1 MGVTLEPGE
10 MFAGYQ
16 ILRKLGAGGMG
27 AVYQARDRD
36 LPRFVALKL
45 LTLPG
50 GEQAHRARF
59 QREADTVAR
68 LQHPNIVTVYARG
81 EEDDRLWISMTFV
94 DGSDVARALR
104 DGPLHPARAVRIIAE
119 TAAALDHAHDTG
131 ILHRDVKPA
140 NILLADGRPERV
152 LLTDFGI
159 AKSLDES
166 RQLTQNGEILASFQY
181 AAPER
186 LTRPA
191 EADRRADVYSLG
203 CTLFHMLTGEAPYPG
218 QNVGQIVYGHAY
230 EPVPVPSDRNPT
242 LPRGFDELIARAM
255 AKDPERRFPTCTHLA
270 WSASRILR
278 QNTTP
283 HTGLSTSVHRSG
295 PRSLVTQPGHNAT
308 TMPPAP
314 LPSRPT
320 GPPPAR
326 QGTEPGAARQTT
338 GPVPTLPATGP
349 APTRQT
355 TGPAPT
361 RQATG
366 PAPTR
371 QATGPAPTRWVTGT
385 APTRQNTG
393 PAPTLRNTGPAP
405 TRLVTGPMPAEHHDA
420 IGIGARTGSDI
431 GTGSDNGAGT
441 GVGTT
446 NPGKRGTV
454 ARIVVAFALVVIV
467 AGLGYLVVH
476 TGDHQPALK
485 SDATTSPTPTTTSA
499 IPTTDTSVTDT
510 PTVTTDKPI
519 VTTPTAQPAKTI
531 PVPNVVG
538 MAITQAKARLEK
550 DGFTVKTVQ
559 REDKRDKGTVVELA
573 PTAGSEQPAGATIT
587 VYVAS
592 GPTTITVPA
601 LTGLSPDAV
610 TAALKAA
617 GLSGAVK
624 QIYAPVTDST
634 KIGKVIDQN
643 PAAGTSVAADL
654 TITITVGATSTTTSP
669 ITTPQ
674 KTTPAA
680 TTPPTTTASTY

>member
-1 MGVTLEPGE
+1 MSPSRDIPSVGVTLEPGE

-119 TAAALDHAHDTG
+119 TAAALDHAHATG

-283 HTGLSTSVHRSG
+283 HTGLSTSVHRRG

-314 LPSRPT
+314 LPARPT
-320 GPPPAR
+320 WPPPTR
-326 QGTEPGAARQTT
+326 RDTEPGAARQTT
-338 GPVPTLPATGP
+338 GPAPTLPATGP
-349 APTRQT
+349 APTRH
-355 TGPAPT
+355 
-361 RQATG
+361 
-366 PAPTR
+366 
-371 QATGPAPTRWVTGT
+371 ATGPAPTRWVTGT

-405 TRLVTGPMPAEHHDA
+405 TRLVTGPMPAEQHEA

-431 GTGSDNGAGT
+431 GTGSDTGTGT

-476 TGDHQPALK
+476 TGNHQPSLK
-485 SDATTSPTPTTTSA
+485 SDASTSQSPTTTPA
-499 IPTTDTSVTDT
+499 ISTTDTSVTDT

-573 PTAGSEQPAGATIT
+573 PSAGTEQPAGATIT

-592 GPTTITVPA
+592 GPTTITVPT
-601 LTGLSPDAV
+601 LNGLSPDAV
-610 TAALKAA
+610 AAALKAA
-617 GLSGAVK
+617 GWSGSVK
-624 QIYAPVTDST
+624 QIYAAVTDSA

-643 PAAGTSVAADL
+643 PTAGTAVAPDL
-654 TITITVGATSTTTSP
+654 TITITVGANTTSTSP
-669 ITTPQ
+669 TTTPQ
-674 KTTPAA
+674 KTTPPSTT
-680 TTPPTTTASTY
+680 TTPTTIGSAY